1 MHPSAHPRKTPQIP
15 LQTGDG
21 EQVSVPLSNSDET
34 VCLHSA
40 PLLNL
45 ETFFLVLCL
54 RKGQL
59 SAPVRLDTSNGP
71 SSLPPNFGPTSHLRM
86 ALLLHNP

>member
-1 MHPSAHPRKTPQIP
+1 MSKGVF
-15 LQTGDG
+15 LFQT
-21 EQVSVPLSNSDET
+21 VMKLY
-34 VCLHSA
+34 VCTLHTS
-40 PLLNL
+40 LLNL

-59 SAPVRLDTSNGP
+59 SVPVRLDTSNGP
-71 SSLPPNFGPTSHLRM
+71 SSLPPNFGPASHLRM